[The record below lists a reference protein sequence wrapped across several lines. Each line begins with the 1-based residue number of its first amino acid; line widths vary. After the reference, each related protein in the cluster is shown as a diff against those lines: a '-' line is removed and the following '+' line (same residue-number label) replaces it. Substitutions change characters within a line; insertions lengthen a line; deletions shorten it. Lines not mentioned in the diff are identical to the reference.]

1 MLNLSGVYHVSVVT
15 VLSVLLSVYFSL
27 CKLSNGTLQC
37 SNCLKFKIFLV
48 YVCVCLSVK

>member
-27 CKLSNGTLQC
+27 CKLSNGNY
-37 SNCLKFKIFLV
+37 SAVIVSSLKYF
-48 YVCVCLSVK
+48 